1 MNIVQNFYYDK
12 QQNIINIFNEKMYY
26 SFIMKK
32 FLIFVNF
39 ILLKQKQKV
48 NVKYYENIYNIHIFI
63 YIFKNL

>member
-48 NVKYYENIYNIHIFI
+48 NVKYNGNIYNIHLFI